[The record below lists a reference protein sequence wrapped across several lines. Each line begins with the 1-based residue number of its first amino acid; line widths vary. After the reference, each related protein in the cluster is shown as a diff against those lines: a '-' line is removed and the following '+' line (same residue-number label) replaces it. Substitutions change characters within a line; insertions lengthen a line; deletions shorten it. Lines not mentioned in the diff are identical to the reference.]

1 MKNKKE
7 PGKQLYLKPEEAKFL
22 GMAVVAMVEHLKD
35 SGTDET
41 IPWNPETRKTIGD
54 MLTAGKGLKIKLEG
68 MGFDMRPL
76 PDYVKGEEKDYF
88 TKES

>member
-1 MKNKKE
+1 MKKQKE

-22 GMAVVAMVEHLKD
+22 GMAVVAMVEHLQN
-35 SGTDET
+35 SATDET
-41 IPWNPETRKTIGD
+41 IPWNPASRKTIVD
-54 MLTAGKGLKIKLEG
+54 MLTAGKALKIKLDG

-76 PDYVKGEEKDYF
+76 PDLVDEEMKDYF